1 MISNRF
7 FTFWLS
13 LFPLLL
19 LSLNGFSQPGA
30 EIGIMAGQGYY
41 IGEYNPASHFN
52 SAKNYGSLLYR
63 YNLNDRFAIRL
74 NVGFSEIEVTDV
86 RLPDDNGALFATGF
100 STTIRDF
107 SAVAEFNFRS
117 FMAPKHKRSS
127 LLSPYVF
134 VGVGYLGTHTY
145 GGANIPLGAGVK
157 FNIWKSLSGGVEWS
171 MRKLFTDRLDN
182 LEDPWKTGETNFIYN
197 KDTFFVAGVTLT
209 YRFPI
214 DPVCWG
220 YR

>member
-1 MISNRF
+1 
-7 FTFWLS
+7 
-13 LFPLLL
+13 
-19 LSLNGFSQPGA
+19 
-30 EIGIMAGQGYY
+30 MAGQGYY
-41 IGEYNPASHFN
+41 IGEYNPVSHFKY
-52 SAKNYGSLLYR
+52 AKNYGSLLYR
-63 YNLNDRFAIRL
+63 YNLNDRFALRF

-86 RLPDDNGALFATGF
+86 RLLDNNGVLFATGF

-117 FMAPKHKRSS
+117 FMAPKHERSS
-127 LLSPYVF
+127 LWSPYVF
-134 VGVGYLGTHTY
+134 AGVGYLGTHTY
-145 GGANIPLGAGVK
+145 GGVNIPVGVGVK

-171 MRKLFTDRLDN
+171 MRKLFADRLDN
-182 LEDPWKTGETNFIYN
+182 LEDPWQTGETNFIYN

-220 YR
+220 Y